1 MRIQWNG
8 NIFPFFSCLR
18 LILNSV
24 KQTLF
29 QLTYSHPTQLSKAL
43 STSEGTKYESF
54 LDVHHFAFGKYKFV
68 KQKGLA
74 FSQVNEFCNSYFW
87 QKYACVCVLNVQ
99 QFCVK
104 INIFNIATLCTE
116 IVLTY

>member
-43 STSEGTKYESF
+43 SRFKGTKYKSF
-54 LDVHHFAFGKYKFV
+54 LDVHHIAFGKYKFV
-68 KQKGLA
+68 EQKGLA
-74 FSQVNEFCNSYFW
+74 FWQVKEFCNSFFG
-87 QKYACVCVLNVQ
+87 KNMRACV
-99 QFCVK
+99 F
-104 INIFNIATLCTE
+104 
-116 IVLTY
+116 